1 MKQRLK
7 RLFFPDFCFDKPAKY
22 NRTTLHRKIFCLL
35 LYLGFLTL
43 HLSITLFLHASFM
56 ICLFCITVMAFMLTP
71 RRQQMEYLKAF
82 PLSAREYALGRLIWS
97 VGFALFSAVF
107 YALVFLLV
115 REKHMVAYG
124 LPKPLTFGKILLFAL
139 VHFSLVVLSCELTV
153 LIRTRLSA
161 IGFLWILIPLTVA
174 ALASI
179 MIDSNRPV
187 MAYIWL
193 QYITMPVSISI
204 FILSMALTAVCF
216 LGTVRSLER
225 WEMTGQKLSP
235 LKPLLIAA
243 AVLAI
248 IVSCSF
254 LINQNHYTSPVDK
267 TLSPEQQYQV
277 AVQCQEDGDLYGA
290 ATALYASGGYQAAV
304 EQWRI
309 IAPPSTVAAT
319 DNQLFALTND
329 GNILVAGDG
338 TLTAEDIAEPER
350 LVSIHA
356 GPDYL
361 VGLYDNGTVAV
372 FGEPP
377 RGGGEQA
384 ESWTDIVSLSVC
396 FDYIAGI
403 RADGS
408 VVVCGFTFES
418 MARDMAEWENI
429 LAIGASD
436 AHIIGLHPN
445 GTVSSGGTNDS
456 GRSNVW
462 HWKDIVDISAGSLH
476 SVGLRSDGTVV
487 AIGHNGWGQCDTDD
501 WTDIIAIDAD
511 WYYTIG
517 LRSDGT
523 VLTAGRIWA
532 DMEPTGWTDIVAIYG
547 IGYTIAGLKSDGT
560 LVITDTQDYTQDDVA
575 QWSNIRLPG

>member
-7 RLFFPDFCFDKPAKY
+7 RLFFPDFCFDKPTKY

-71 RRQQMEYLKAF
+71 
-82 PLSAREYALGRLIWS
+82 
-97 VGFALFSAVF
+97 
-107 YALVFLLV
+107 
-115 REKHMVAYG
+115 
-124 LPKPLTFGKILLFAL
+124 
-139 VHFSLVVLSCELTV
+139 
-153 LIRTRLSA
+153 
-161 IGFLWILIPLTVA
+161 
-174 ALASI
+174 
-179 MIDSNRPV
+179 
-187 MAYIWL
+187 
-193 QYITMPVSISI
+193 
-204 FILSMALTAVCF
+204 
-216 LGTVRSLER
+216 
-225 WEMTGQKLSP
+225 
-235 LKPLLIAA
+235 
-243 AVLAI
+243 
-248 IVSCSF
+248 
-254 LINQNHYTSPVDK
+254 
-267 TLSPEQQYQV
+267 
-277 AVQCQEDGDLYGA
+277 
-290 ATALYASGGYQAAV
+290 
-304 EQWRI
+304 
-309 IAPPSTVAAT
+309 
-319 DNQLFALTND
+319 
-329 GNILVAGDG
+329 
-338 TLTAEDIAEPER
+338 
-350 LVSIHA
+350 
-356 GPDYL
+356 
-361 VGLYDNGTVAV
+361 
-372 FGEPP
+372 
-377 RGGGEQA
+377 GGGEQA